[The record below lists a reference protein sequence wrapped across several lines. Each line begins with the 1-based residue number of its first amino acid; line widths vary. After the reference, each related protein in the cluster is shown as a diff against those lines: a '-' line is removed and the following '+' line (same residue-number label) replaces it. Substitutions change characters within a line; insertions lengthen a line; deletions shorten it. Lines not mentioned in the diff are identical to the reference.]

1 MRTFDQTVA
10 TVRRY
15 GRLQLPLRLALGLLM
30 VHPSTPF
37 PRVAAN
43 VLRRTAFETW
53 LDFHAG
59 TPIRYV
65 VGSPGSGK
73 TTAAVLWA
81 LHRATAPAWI
91 TLSPQCSLAEV
102 QEKLSGVDAA
112 AAMDVVLD
120 GVDEVSPEARELLA
134 RLHLG
139 VADGVSYTFLGRSRA
154 ALDVREGEAYGLV
167 AVTPTGL
174 LQFDEREV
182 ELLTETYGVP
192 STRNDRRNLIRKTS
206 GWAVAVAGSVR
217 ASALTRSPLA
227 GGYARW
233 RRDDARVVTLI
244 VECAIERAPSEG
256 GDALR
261 HVLAGRD
268 APNPAALRCLRDH
281 GLFVELID
289 GQPQLNRIVA
299 DLAGAAQAPMRMAE
313 GEAGAPMRIEMFGRF
328 RMAWGNREVRFARR
342 RDRQIVQYLALL
354 PDGKATRDEL
364 LATFWPQVE
373 RRPASQSLRTACCT
387 IRRAIDECV
396 GDGRADSYFRTEG
409 AFVELRGAN
418 VVNTAWKFLSCV
430 REARNAESL
439 GDADVARVCWEAALR
454 HFVRPLLASEP
465 TTPWVEERRRHYQEL
480 AKLGREIVGVVETPR
495 LRALG

>member
-1 MRTFDQTVA
+1 
-10 TVRRY
+10 
-15 GRLQLPLRLALGLLM
+15 M
-30 VHPSTPF
+30 VQPSTPF

-43 VLRRTAFETW
+43 VLRRTAFESW

-73 TTAAVLWA
+73 TTASVLWA
-81 LHRATAPAWI
+81 HHRTTPPTWI
-91 TLSPQCSLAEV
+91 TLSPQCSLAEL
-102 QEKLSGVDAA
+102 QEKLSSVGDAA
-112 AAMDVVLD
+112 SIDVVLD

-139 VADGVSYTFLGRSRA
+139 LPEGVTFTYLGRSRA

-192 STRNDRRNLIRKTS
+192 STRNDRHHLLRKTL

-217 ASALTRSPLA
+217 ASALTRSSLA

-233 RRDDARVVTLI
+233 RREEARVVTTI
-244 VECAIERAPSEG
+244 VECAIERAPREG

-261 HVLAGRD
+261 QVLAGRD
-268 APNPAALRCLRDH
+268 APSLAALRCLRDH

-289 GQPQLNRIVA
+289 GQPRLNRIVA
-299 DLAGAAQAPMRMAE
+299 ELAVAAQPPLRAAE
-313 GEAGAPMRIEMFGRF
+313 GDASAPMRIEMFGRF
-328 RMAWGNREVRFARR
+328 RMVWGNREVRFARR

-364 LATFWPQVE
+364 LAVFWPQAE

-387 IRRAIDECV
+387 IRRALDECA
-396 GDGRADSYFRTEG
+396 GDGRADAYFRTEG

-418 VVNTAWKFLSCV
+418 VVNTAWKFLNCV
-430 REARNAESL
+430 REARNAEAL
-439 GDADVARVCWEAALR
+439 GDADVARACWEAALR
-454 HFVRPLLASEP
+454 LFVRPLLASEP
-465 TTPWVEERRRHYQEL
+465 TTPWVEERRRHYNEL
-480 AKLGREIVGVVETPR
+480 AKLGRQIVGVTETPR

>member
-1 MRTFDQTVA
+1 
-10 TVRRY
+10 
-15 GRLQLPLRLALGLLM
+15 M

-43 VLRRTAFETW
+43 VLRRTTFETW

-65 VGSPGSGK
+65 VGSPGAGK
-73 TTAAVLWA
+73 TTATVLWA
-81 LHRATAPAWI
+81 HHRTIAPAWI
-91 TLSPQCSLAEV
+91 TLSPHCSLAEL
-102 QEKLSGVDAA
+102 QEQLASVVDSASQ
-112 AAMDVVLD
+112 DVVLD
-120 GVDEVSPEARELLA
+120 GVDEVSAEARELLA
-134 RLHLG
+134 RLHLTVPNG
-139 VADGVSYTFLGRSRA
+139 VTFTYLGRSRA
-154 ALDVREGEAYGLV
+154 ALDVRESEAYGLV

-182 ELLTETYGVP
+182 ELLTETYAVP

-217 ASALTRSPLA
+217 TSALTRSPLT

-233 RRDDARVVTLI
+233 RRDEAGVVTMI
-244 VECAIERAPSEG
+244 VESAIVRAPLEG
-256 GDALR
+256 GEALR
-261 HVLAGRD
+261 RVLAGRD
-268 APNPAALRCLRDH
+268 APSPAALRCLRDH

-289 GQPQLNRIVA
+289 GHPRLNRVVA
-299 DLAGAAQAPMRMAE
+299 DLAGAAPAPMRMGE
-313 GEAGAPMRIEMFGRF
+313 GDARAPMRIEMFGRF
-328 RMAWGNREVRFARR
+328 RMVWGNREVRFARR

-354 PDGKATRDEL
+354 PDGKATRDQL
-364 LATFWPQVE
+364 LAAFWPGVE

-396 GDGRADSYFRTEG
+396 GDGHADTYFRTEG

-418 VVNTAWKFLSCV
+418 VVNTAAKFLNCV

-439 GDADVARVCWEAALR
+439 GDDDVARVCWEAALR
-454 HFVRPLLASEP
+454 VCVRPLLASEP
-465 TTPWVEERRRHYQEL
+465 STPWVEERRRHYHEL
-480 AKLGREIVGVVETPR
+480 AKRGREIVGVAETPR